1 MNKLRLFIVSCGF
14 LGCSPFAPGTVGT
27 LGGVAIAWA
36 LIGTGTWFPV
46 WALLISAVLYAV
58 GRPLGDWAEQYA
70 GKKDPGIYV
79 LDEVIGYL
87 VTILWID
94 EPSLMTLVVAFFVF
108 RFFDVLK
115 PPLAR
120 RAESLPGGDGI
131 LLDDVVAGLH
141 GLVLMIVARLV
152 LPDLGW

>member
-1 MNKLRLFIVSCGF
+1 MNKLRLAIVSCCF

-36 LIGTGTWFPV
+36 LKDTGTWFPV
-46 WALLISAVLYAV
+46 WVILLCAVLYAI
-58 GRPLGDWAEQYA
+58 GRPLGDWAEEYA

-87 VTILWID
+87 VTVLWFNG
-94 EPSLMTLVVAFFVF
+94 PSLTTLVVAFFVF

-120 RAESLPGGDGI
+120 RA
-131 LLDDVVAGLH
+131 
-141 GLVLMIVARLV
+141 
-152 LPDLGW
+152 

>member
-1 MNKLRLFIVSCGF
+1 MNKLRLFIVTCGF

-36 LIGTGTWFPV
+36 LMGTGTWFPV

-58 GRPLGDWAEQYA
+58 GRPLGDWAEEYA
-70 GKKDPGIYV
+70 GKKDPGIFV

>member
-1 MNKLRLFIVSCGF
+1 M
-14 LGCSPFAPGTVGT
+14 
-27 LGGVAIAWA
+27 
-36 LIGTGTWFPV
+36 
-46 WALLISAVLYAV
+46 
-58 GRPLGDWAEQYA
+58 
-70 GKKDPGIYV
+70 
-79 LDEVIGYL
+79 DEVIGYL

>member
-1 MNKLRLFIVSCGF
+1 MNKLRLFIVTCGF

-36 LIGTGTWFPV
+36 LMGTGTWFPV

>member
-36 LIGTGTWFPV
+36 LMGTGTWFPV

-94 EPSLMTLVVAFFVF
+94 APSLMTLVVAFFVF

>member
-94 EPSLMTLVVAFFVF
+94 APSLMTLVVAFFVF

>member
-1 MNKLRLFIVSCGF
+1 MNKLRLFIVTCGF

-36 LIGTGTWFPV
+36 LMGTGTWFPV
-46 WALLISAVLYAV
+46 WALLISAVLYAI

-94 EPSLMTLVVAFFVF
+94 APSLMTLVVAFFVF